1 MDSANTCALDSP
13 VEKRKIIC
21 HSVGRA
27 RYQNRFRAASQL
39 VTNVSYS
46 DSDKPTRNGMFQR
59 FLSKR
64 TKLISWVVQWF
75 APGLLCLSTLWGLDL
90 SVVKSWALESQ
101 NSFGPGLTCW
111 IYISSHRNSVSFFFF
126 WLWWAKIWG
135 FYFCFSACEYAWRPG
150 WVYIVTSKWCC
161 HVNCHTHKNAWKK
174 ISLTSWA
181 LSMFSGSFQIL
192 QLFSPLLIPQNFH
205 Q

>member
-126 WLWWAKIWG
+126 G
-135 FYFCFSACEYAWRPG
+135 FGEPKFEVFTSVSAPASMPG
-150 WVYIVTSKWCC
+150 GQDECILSLQSGVAMLIAT
-161 HVNCHTHKNAWKK
+161 HTKTRGKR
-174 ISLTSWA
+174 SV
-181 LSMFSGSFQIL
+181 
-192 QLFSPLLIPQNFH
+192 
-205 Q
+205 

>member
-111 IYISSHRNSVSFFFF
+111 IYISSHRNSVSFFFLALVSQNLRF
-126 WLWWAKIWG
+126 LLLSQRLRVCLAARM
-135 FYFCFSACEYAWRPG
+135 S
-150 WVYIVTSKWCC
+150 VYC
-161 HVNCHTHKNAWKK
+161 HFKVVLPC
-174 ISLTSWA
+174 
-181 LSMFSGSFQIL
+181 
-192 QLFSPLLIPQNFH
+192 
-205 Q
+205 